1 MVEGFVG
8 IDGGSTSTKA
18 VLISKDTERRILAK
32 TYQLSKGNPIED
44 TIEVL
49 QKLERQVRDQGAE
62 LKILGVGTTGYAK
75 DILKDVIGADAAL
88 VETVA
93 HTEAGLHFYDDVDVI
108 CDVGGQDI
116 KIIILKNGRVK
127 DFKLNTQ
134 CSAGNGYF
142 LQSTAQ
148 GFNVPVEQYADT
160 AFGAKGFPSFGYGC
174 AVFMQSDIV
183 DFQRQG
189 WKPEEIMAGLC
200 NVLPKNIWL
209 YVSQIPEPVRHR
221 HALPAAGRHAVQ
233 PGRGEGA
240 GGFHRVAL
248 QGQGRAGRRD
258 RARALRRSRRHRRGA
273 RSRAPVGQRAPVAP
287 SSAWKRARTFTTRPR
302 ATNPRA
308 ATSARTSACARSST

>member
-1 MVEGFVG
+1 M
-8 IDGGSTSTKA
+8 
-18 VLISKDTERRILAK
+18 
-32 TYQLSKGNPIED
+32 
-44 TIEVL
+44 L
-49 QKLERQVRDQGAE
+49 QKLDRQIRDQGAT

-160 AFGAKGFPSFGYGC
+160 AFGAKGFPSASATAARC
-174 AVFMQSDIV
+174 SCSRDIV

-189 WKPEEIMAGLC
+189 WKPEEIMAGPVQRAAEEHLA
-200 NVLPKNIWL
+200 VRFAD
-209 YVSQIPEPVRHR
+209 PEPLRDR

-233 PGRGEGA
+233 PRRGEGA
-240 GGFHRVAL
+240 GRFHRVAL
-248 QGQGRAGRRD
+248 QGQGT
-258 RARALRRSRRHRRGA
+258 SR
-273 RSRAPVGQRAPVAP
+273 P
-287 SSAWKRARTFTTRPR
+287 T
-302 ATNPRA
+302 
-308 ATSARTSACARSST
+308 